1 MLRNHGVCLKKNG
14 SKTNWWFEQI
24 RFFVRYCLWVST
36 VILCHLR
43 PTTRVRI
50 VVLICEEAFKLKN
63 RITKK
68 QRSLEVV
75 PFLSGTHFDGK
86 DDVGSVFH
94 HIILHHL
101 HPWKITWNLKKNIV
115 SKTAISF
122 SNHLHVSCF
131 VDIYIYTYIYIVS
144 RYNKA
149 NCALHGLPLFSSDI
163 FASLLRFISP
173 FTSTCKRHR
182 GVW

>member
-1 MLRNHGVCLKKNG
+1 MSFDRCDM
-14 SKTNWWFEQI
+14 S
-24 RFFVRYCLWVST
+24 

-75 PFLSGTHFDGK
+75 LFLSGTGFDGK

-94 HIILHHL
+94 HTMLHHL
-101 HPWKITWNLKKNIV
+101 HP
-115 SKTAISF
+115 
-122 SNHLHVSCF
+122 
-131 VDIYIYTYIYIVS
+131 
-144 RYNKA
+144 
-149 NCALHGLPLFSSDI
+149 
-163 FASLLRFISP
+163 
-173 FTSTCKRHR
+173 
-182 GVW
+182 